1 MILQAFYLPQMRIFV
16 TPNRMSLALFGYL
29 NGTLVYRDRVYAR
42 DVKQIYEGHEV
53 AVHTVLHP
61 NLNNLSDPEILD
73 TVKRDRYNLS
83 EIVGYDVIGM
93 AYPCCEVTAHVKDVV
108 RSSGEVAYSRTVT
121 VTGDTSLP
129 TDLFDWKCTARATAP
144 SLEEAAIRFLE
155 SDPESPSLFSV
166 WGHSYEFDIDNSWDR
181 FERFCSLISGKAD
194 IFYGTNRE
202 VLLGR

>member
-1 MILQAFYLPQMRIFV
+1 MRIFV
-16 TPNRMSLALFGYL
+16 TPNRMSSTLFGYL

-83 EIVGYDVIGM
+83 EIVGYDVVGM
-93 AYPCCEVTAHVKDVV
+93 AYPCCAVTAHVKDVV
-108 RSSGEVAYSRTVT
+108 RASGEVLYSRTVAA
-121 VTGDTSLP
+121 TGLTSLP
-129 TDLFDWKCTARATAP
+129 TDLFDFGCTLRSNA
-144 SLEEAAIRFLE
+144 SDLEEQALRFVGAE
-155 SDPESPSLFSV
+155 PDSPALFSV